1 MQTRFIKTHF
11 LLQVN
16 KASDLDEVIKSH
28 QKFLD
33 TIFKRSLLDS
43 ENRDLLNQLRGI
55 FDSVHE
61 LRIFLKEFNERVEV
75 EVQNRKS
82 LEPNTEE
89 GRSAQKQFFASYV
102 MQAKGKIETLYTTTQ
117 VPYFSVLCVSTTN
130 SRQYQKKSYILFFSG
145 SCSYVLTGT

>member
-1 MQTRFIKTHF
+1 M
-11 LLQVN
+11 
-16 KASDLDEVIKSH
+16 
-28 QKFLD
+28 
-33 TIFKRSLLDS
+33 
-43 ENRDLLNQLRGI
+43 LNQLRGI

-89 GRSAQKQFFASYV
+89 GRSAQKQFFTSYV

-117 VPYFSVLCVSTTN
+117 VTYFSLFTC
-130 SRQYQKKSYILFFSG
+130 QYDDFASAYLIKKTYIFLFSG
-145 SCSYVLTGT
+145 SCSYVLTGTKPPTGFDPTVSQFPFGLQ